1 MINLLN
7 NPTYDNTRN
16 ELNAQLFVNNLK
28 NTLKAFEFSPKV
40 SYKVYRSITV
50 YNVLIT
56 GDKSYNELKEY
67 KAEIALALGIQK
79 ENLKIRKVN
88 DNEAE
93 IKVPNMKKNILSLK
107 ELLIDFKKEDNF
119 KIPLGLDE
127 EDKIVT
133 FDFDNDGSLLVTG
146 VTGIGKTNLFRNII
160 MNTLINYNNTKIII
174 LDSQG
179 INYNDFTEV
188 CEVITKEELII
199 NRIKE
204 IRKEFEDRI
213 KNNEQRE
220 KIILLIDEIYEII
233 KISNSVDEDINY
245 LVQEGS
251 KANINVIVST
261 DSILDEDIKRIFTNK
276 KVTKLSFYLT
286 TKDEYNMFLSKKV
299 DVSLYN
305 DGMYLETKEVI
316 TRISVPLIEDN
327 EIEKIVYELKKE
339 K

>member
-1 MINLLN
+1 MLNLLN
-7 NPTYDNTRN
+7 NPTFDNTRN
-16 ELNAQLFVNNLK
+16 ELNAELFVNNLK

-40 SYKVYRSITV
+40 SYKVYRNVTI
-50 YNVLIT
+50 YNVVIT
-56 GDKSYNELKEY
+56 GDKSYDELKEY

-79 ENLKIRKVN
+79 EELKIRKIS
-88 DNEAE
+88 DSEAE

-107 ELLIDFKKEDNF
+107 ELLDDFKKED
-119 KIPLGLDE
+119 KYIIPLGLDE

-133 FDFDNDGSLLVTG
+133 FDYDKDESLLVTG

-160 MNTLINYNNTKIII
+160 INTLINCNNTKIII

-179 INYNDFTEV
+179 INYNDFTDI
-188 CEVITKEELII
+188 CEVLTKEELII

-204 IRKEFEDRI
+204 LRKEFEDRI

-245 LVQEGS
+245 LVQEGN

-286 TKDEYNMFLSKKV
+286 SKEEYNLFLNKRV
-299 DVSLYN
+299 NTSLYN
-305 DGMYLETKEVI
+305 DGIYLETKDRL
-316 TRISVPLIEDN
+316 TKISVPLIEEE
-327 EIEKIVYELKKE
+327 EIKRVVEHEKKN
-339 K
+339 

>member
-16 ELNAQLFVNNLK
+16 ELNAELFVNNLK
-28 NTLKAFEFSPKV
+28 NTLKAFDFNPKAT
-40 SYKVYRSITV
+40 YKVYRSITI
-50 YNVLIT
+50 YNIKIT
-56 GDKSYNELKEY
+56 GDKSYNDLKEY

-79 ENLKIRKVN
+79 ELLKLRKIN
-88 DNEAE
+88 NNEVE

-107 ELLIDFKKEDNF
+107 ELLIDFEKDNNF

-160 MNTLINYNNTKIII
+160 INTLINCKNKKIII

-179 INYNDFTEV
+179 INYNDLTDV

-199 NRIKE
+199 NKIKE
-204 IRKEFEDRI
+204 LRKEFEDRI

-245 LVQEGS
+245 LVQEGN

-276 KVTKLSFYLT
+276 KVTKLSLYLT
-286 TKDEYNMFLSKKV
+286 SKDEYNLFLNKKIK
-299 DVSLYN
+299 DSLYN
-305 DGMYLETKEVI
+305 DGMYLETKDGLK
-316 TRISVPLIEDN
+316 RISIPLIEDN
-327 EIEKIVYELKKE
+327 EIENIVKKIRNV
-339 K
+339 